1 MRVAIVGLGGVG
13 GFLAARLMHAGHD
26 VHLIARGETLKALQ
40 ATGLHL
46 ESPLGDLQLARV
58 SAHAAPSTVGPADL
72 IVIGVKAWQVREIA
86 PTLKP
91 LISDRSVVLPLQNGV
106 EAPDELISGLGAPPV
121 VGGLMK
127 ILSYIVAPGHIRH
140 TGVTPYIA
148 LGELTGG
155 VSSRILQIRDV
166 LQSAGVT
173 VETPV
178 NIQVALWEKLAF
190 MASWGG
196 IGAVTR
202 APVGVL
208 RTNRETRDLLE
219 EAIREV
225 IAVAN
230 ARDIPVPQEAA
241 TRILRFI
248 DSLPEDGTT
257 SMQRDLMALRPSEL
271 HYQNGAVVRFA
282 KSVGLAVPVHSVCYR
297 VLCSLEQQ
305 ARSKTP
311 SHPAGAFV

>member
-1 MRVAIVGLGGVG
+1 MRIAIIGLGGVG

-26 VHLIARGETLKALQ
+26 VHLIARGETLKILRERGLAVESALGNLHFSHLQ
-40 ATGLHL
+40 A
-46 ESPLGDLQLARV
+46 
-58 SAHAAPSTVGPADL
+58 HASPSTVGPSEL
-72 IVIGVKAWQVREIA
+72 VIIGVKAWQVAELA
-86 PTLKP
+86 PTLRP
-91 LISDRSVVLPLQNGV
+91 LISGDTVVLPLQNGV
-106 EAPDELISGLGAPPV
+106 DAPDELVSALGPQAV
-121 VGGLMK
+121 VGGLMR
-127 ILSYIVAPGHIRH
+127 ILSFIVAPGHIKH
-140 TGVTPYIA
+140 AGVAPFIA
-148 LGELTGG
+148 LGELGGG
-155 VSSRILQIRDV
+155 VSTRILRVREV

-173 VETPV
+173 VETPS
-178 NIQVALWEKLAF
+178 NIQIALWEKLAF

-202 APVGVL
+202 APVGVVR
-208 RTNRETRDLLE
+208 RTPETRALLE

-230 ARDIPVPQEAA
+230 ARNIPVPMEAA

-282 KSVGLAVPVHSVCYR
+282 TSAGVAVPVHSVCYR
-297 VLCSLEQQ
+297 VLCSLEH
-305 ARSKTP
+305 RSRSTEGNSTTEP
-311 SHPAGAFV
+311 RA